1 MCPLIVCDVKC
12 SKDLNLGTLTRMFIR
27 LIDPRFPWF
36 NECYFL
42 KARFLLNAYIL
53 LTILVHLLSFNWSDI
68 SRLSMFLMIN

>member
-12 SKDLNLGTLTRMFIR
+12 SKDLNIGTLTRMSIR
-27 LIDPRFPWF
+27 LIDHRFHG
-36 NECYFL
+36 NDCYFL